1 MTTPMR
7 STASSQSRLLSI
19 PCSTLLTAASLQE
32 RVAHIL
38 RHDARL
44 ARSFVPG
51 QDAFGFTVQG
61 ADQTTGIRF
70 TVSPLADSVNHV
82 DVSFHRTD
90 ASHAGRILDQL
101 FGWNSRTPDFVE
113 DVRLEVLLAASPN
126 DISAWPLLAA

>member
-19 PCSTLLTAASLQE
+19 PCSTLLTPAALQE
-32 RVAHIL
+32 RVGHIL
-38 RHDARL
+38 RHDPRL

-90 ASHAGRILDQL
+90 ASRAGRILDQL

-126 DISAWPLLAA
+126 DTSAWPLLAA